1 MQELKKKKEEDAKLM
16 PPPSLPGMDQSDAP
30 DSRSK
35 SEKRKDQRI
44 LNKIVKPKGWN
55 KNWSKG
61 EQSNQVRMS
70 VSDRLACSSLS
81 RPLPIFVGI

>member
-16 PPPSLPGMDQSDAP
+16 PPPSLPGMDQSDAT
-30 DSRSK
+30 DKRSK

-44 LNKIVKPKGWN
+44 LNKIKVPQGWN

-61 EQSNQVRMS
+61 EQSNQVRLQMS
-70 VSDRLACSSLS
+70 AA
-81 RPLPIFVGI
+81 